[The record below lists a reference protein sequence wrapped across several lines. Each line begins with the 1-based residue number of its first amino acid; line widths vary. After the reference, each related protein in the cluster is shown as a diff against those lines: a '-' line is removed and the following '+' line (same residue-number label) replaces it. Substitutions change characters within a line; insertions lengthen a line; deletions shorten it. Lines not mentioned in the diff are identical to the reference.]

1 MQGCLR
7 RISMKLNRL
16 LFQSLK
22 QWANQ
27 AHRLPLLLRGARQ
40 TGKTWLLQELGRECF
55 EHTAYFDFASRPA
68 LQEIFSSTR
77 DPQTILKGLNLLSE
91 VPILPGKTL
100 IVFDEIQLC
109 DHAFGSLKYFAQN
122 APEYAV
128 AASGSLLGTEVR
140 RKQIF
145 VPVGQ
150 VDIRDVWPLSFS
162 EFLHNASPKLYDYV
176 EQISEITQL
185 PTFVLN
191 EIESEFIRY
200 QCIGGM
206 PAAVAAFMDGEEMRS
221 IESSLRNILAMYRLD
236 FSQYAT
242 PTEAVR
248 IAAVWDAI
256 PSQLAKPNSR
266 FFLSQVH
273 ANARSREF
281 APALQWLCEAGL
293 VLKTPRVSTA
303 KIPLRAYLEPEI
315 FKLYAKD
322 IGLLRVMANL
332 SSDSLLN
339 PSVMSE
345 FKETLAENLVA
356 NSLCRTYGVE
366 PCYWT
371 SGAQAEVDFL
381 IESAGQIFPLEVKAG
396 KSVAGKSLS
405 VYSRKFNP
413 SLSIRLSGLNLRKDN
428 NLLNVPLSLVDWL
441 PKFVQLALSDNTRH

>member
-1 MQGCLR
+1 
-7 RISMKLNRL
+7 MKLNRL
-16 LFQSLK
+16 LLQSLK
-22 QWANQ
+22 QWAQ
-27 AHRLPLLLRGARQ
+27 QPHRLPLLLRGARQ

-68 LQEIFSSTR
+68 LQEIFASTR
-77 DPQTILKGLNLLSE
+77 DPHTILKGLNLLSE

-128 AASGSLLGTEVR
+128 ASSGSLLGTEVR

-150 VDIRDVWPLSFS
+150 VDIRDVWQLSFS
-162 EFLHNASPKLYDYV
+162 EFLLNAAPKLYDYV
-176 EQISEITQL
+176 EQIAELAQL
-185 PTFVLN
+185 PDFVLI
-191 EIESEFIRY
+191 EIEKEFVRY

-206 PAAVAAFMDGEEMRS
+206 PAAVAAFMDGVDMGQ

-236 FSQYAT
+236 FSQYANPMET
-242 PTEAVR
+242 MR

-266 FFLSQVH
+266 FFLSQIH

-293 VLKTPRVSTA
+293 VLKTCRVSTA

-322 IGLLRVMANL
+322 VGLLRVMANL

-345 FKETLAENLVA
+345 FKGALAENLVA
-356 NSLCRTYGVE
+356 ISLCRTYGIE
-366 PCYWT
+366 PCYWA
-371 SGAQAEVDFL
+371 SGEKAEVDFL
-381 IESAGQIFPLEVKAG
+381 IESAGQVFPLEVKAG

-405 VYSRKFNP
+405 VYARKFDP
-413 SLSIRLSGLNLRKDN
+413 SLTIRLSGLNLKKDDR
-428 NLLNVPLSLVDWL
+428 LLNVPLALVDWL
-441 PKFVQLALSDNTRH
+441 PKFIEMAL

>member
-1 MQGCLR
+1 
-7 RISMKLNRL
+7 MKLNRL
-16 LFQSLK
+16 LLQSLK
-22 QWANQ
+22 QWAQ
-27 AHRLPLLLRGARQ
+27 QSHRLPLLLRGARQ

-68 LQEIFSSTR
+68 LQEIFASTR

-128 AASGSLLGTEVR
+128 ASSGSFLGTEVR

-162 EFLHNASPKLYDYV
+162 EFLLNAAPKLYDYV
-176 EQISEITQL
+176 EQIAELAQIPDFVLSEIEKE
-185 PTFVLN
+185 FV
-191 EIESEFIRY
+191 RY

-206 PAAVAAFMDGEEMRS
+206 PAAVAAFMDAVDMGH

-236 FSQYAT
+236 FSQYAN
-242 PTEAVR
+242 PTETMR

-266 FFLSQVH
+266 FFLSQIH

-293 VLKTPRVSTA
+293 VLKTCRVSTA

-322 IGLLRVMANL
+322 VGLLRVMANL

-345 FKETLAENLVA
+345 FKGALAENLVA
-356 NSLCRTYGVE
+356 ISLCRTYGIE
-366 PCYWT
+366 PCYWA
-371 SGAQAEVDFL
+371 SGEKAEVDFL

-405 VYSRKFNP
+405 VYARKFDP
-413 SLSIRLSGLNLRKDN
+413 SLTIRLSGLNLKRDDR
-428 NLLNVPLSLVDWL
+428 LLNVPLALVDWL
-441 PKFVQLALSDNTRH
+441 PKFIEMAL

>member
-1 MQGCLR
+1 
-7 RISMKLNRL
+7 MKLNRL
-16 LFQSLK
+16 LLQSLK
-22 QWANQ
+22 QWAQ
-27 AHRLPLLLRGARQ
+27 QPHRLPLLLRGARQ

-68 LQEIFSSTR
+68 LQEIFASTR
-77 DPQTILKGLNLLSE
+77 DPHTILKGLNLLSE

-128 AASGSLLGTEVR
+128 ASSGSLLGTEVR

-162 EFLHNASPKLYDYV
+162 EFLLNAAPKLYDYV
-176 EQISEITQL
+176 EQIAELAQIPDFVLSEIEKE
-185 PTFVLN
+185 FV
-191 EIESEFIRY
+191 RY

-206 PAAVAAFMDGEEMRS
+206 PAAVAAFMDGVDMGH

-236 FSQYAT
+236 FSQYANH
-242 PTEAVR
+242 TETMR

-266 FFLSQVH
+266 FFLSQIH

-293 VLKTPRVSTA
+293 VLKTCRVSTA

-322 IGLLRVMANL
+322 VGLLRVMANL

-345 FKETLAENLVA
+345 FKGALAENLVA
-356 NSLCRTYGVE
+356 ISLCRTYGIE
-366 PCYWT
+366 PCYWA
-371 SGAQAEVDFL
+371 SGEKAEVDFL

-405 VYSRKFNP
+405 VYARKFDP
-413 SLSIRLSGLNLRKDN
+413 SLTIRLSGLNLKKDDR
-428 NLLNVPLSLVDWL
+428 LLNVPLALVDWL
-441 PKFVQLALSDNTRH
+441 PKFIEMAL

>member
-1 MQGCLR
+1 
-7 RISMKLNRL
+7 MKLNRL
-16 LFQSLK
+16 LLQSLK
-22 QWANQ
+22 QWAQ
-27 AHRLPLLLRGARQ
+27 QSHRLPLLLRGARQ

-68 LQEIFSSTR
+68 LQEIFASTR
-77 DPQTILKGLNLLSE
+77 DPQTILKGLNLMSE

-128 AASGSLLGTEVR
+128 VSSGSLLGTEVR

-162 EFLHNASPKLYDYV
+162 EFLLNAAPKLYDHV
-176 EQISEITQL
+176 EQIAELAQLPDFVLSEIEKE
-185 PTFVLN
+185 FV
-191 EIESEFIRY
+191 RY

-206 PAAVAAFMDGEEMRS
+206 PAAVAAFMDGVDMGH

-236 FSQYAT
+236 FSQYAN
-242 PTEAVR
+242 PTETMR

-266 FFLSQVH
+266 FFLSQIH

-293 VLKTPRVSTA
+293 VLKTCRVSTA

-322 IGLLRVMANL
+322 VGLLRVMANL

-345 FKETLAENLVA
+345 FKGALAENLVA
-356 NSLCRTYGVE
+356 ISLCRTYGIE
-366 PCYWT
+366 PCYWA
-371 SGAQAEVDFL
+371 SGEKAEVDFL

-405 VYSRKFNP
+405 VYARKFDP
-413 SLSIRLSGLNLRKDN
+413 SLTIRLSGLNLKKDDR
-428 NLLNVPLSLVDWL
+428 LLNVPLALVDWL
-441 PKFVQLALSDNTRH
+441 PKFIEMAL

>member
-1 MQGCLR
+1 
-7 RISMKLNRL
+7 MKLNRL
-16 LFQSLK
+16 LLQSLK
-22 QWANQ
+22 QWAQ
-27 AHRLPLLLRGARQ
+27 QPHRLPLLLRGARQ

-68 LQEIFSSTR
+68 LQEIFASTR
-77 DPQTILKGLNLLSE
+77 DPHTILKGLNLLSE

-128 AASGSLLGTEVR
+128 ASSGSLLGTEVR

-162 EFLHNASPKLYDYV
+162 EFLLNAAPKLYDYV
-176 EQISEITQL
+176 EQIAELAQIPDFVLSEIEKE
-185 PTFVLN
+185 FV
-191 EIESEFIRY
+191 RY

-206 PAAVAAFMDGEEMRS
+206 PAAVAAFMDGVDMGH

-236 FSQYAT
+236 FSQYANH
-242 PTEAVR
+242 TETMR

-266 FFLSQVH
+266 FFLSQIH

-293 VLKTPRVSTA
+293 VLKTCRVSTA

-322 IGLLRVMANL
+322 VGLLRVMANL
-332 SSDSLLN
+332 SPDSLLN

-345 FKETLAENLVA
+345 FKGALAENLVA
-356 NSLCRTYGVE
+356 ISLCRTYGIE
-366 PCYWT
+366 PCYWA
-371 SGAQAEVDFL
+371 SGEKAEVDFL

-405 VYSRKFNP
+405 VYARKFDP
-413 SLSIRLSGLNLRKDN
+413 SLTIRLSGLNLKKDDR
-428 NLLNVPLSLVDWL
+428 LLNVPLALVDWL
-441 PKFVQLALSDNTRH
+441 PKFIEMAL

>member
-1 MQGCLR
+1 
-7 RISMKLNRL
+7 MKLNRL
-16 LFQSLK
+16 LLQSLK
-22 QWANQ
+22 QWAQ
-27 AHRLPLLLRGARQ
+27 QPHRLPLLLRGARQ

-68 LQEIFSSTR
+68 LQEIFASTR
-77 DPQTILKGLNLLSE
+77 DPHTILKGLNLLSE

-128 AASGSLLGTEVR
+128 ASSGSLLGTEVR

-162 EFLHNASPKLYDYV
+162 EFLLNAAPKLYDYV
-176 EQISEITQL
+176 EQIAELAQLPDFVLSEIEKE
-185 PTFVLN
+185 FV
-191 EIESEFIRY
+191 RY

-206 PAAVAAFMDGEEMRS
+206 PAAVAAFMDGVDMGQ

-236 FSQYAT
+236 FSQYANPMET
-242 PTEAVR
+242 MR

-266 FFLSQVH
+266 FFLSQIH

-293 VLKTPRVSTA
+293 VLKTCRVSTA

-315 FKLYAKD
+315 FKLDAKD
-322 IGLLRVMANL
+322 VGLLRVMANL

-345 FKETLAENLVA
+345 FKGALAENLVA
-356 NSLCRTYGVE
+356 ISLCRTYGIE
-366 PCYWT
+366 PCYWA
-371 SGAQAEVDFL
+371 SGEKAEVDFL
-381 IESAGQIFPLEVKAG
+381 IESAGQVFPLEVKAG

-405 VYSRKFNP
+405 VYARKFDP
-413 SLSIRLSGLNLRKDN
+413 SLTIRLSGLNLKKDDR
-428 NLLNVPLSLVDWL
+428 LLNVPLALVDWL
-441 PKFVQLALSDNTRH
+441 PKFIEMAL

>member
-1 MQGCLR
+1 
-7 RISMKLNRL
+7 MKLNRL
-16 LFQSLK
+16 LLQSLK
-22 QWANQ
+22 QWAQ
-27 AHRLPLLLRGARQ
+27 QSHRLPLLLRGARQ

-68 LQEIFSSTR
+68 LQEIFASTR
-77 DPQTILKGLNLLSE
+77 DPHTILKGLNLLSE

-128 AASGSLLGTEVR
+128 ASSGSLLGTEVR

-162 EFLHNASPKLYDYV
+162 EFLLNAAPKLYDYV
-176 EQISEITQL
+176 EQIAELAQIPDFVLSEIEKE
-185 PTFVLN
+185 FV
-191 EIESEFIRY
+191 RY

-206 PAAVAAFMDGEEMRS
+206 PAAVAAFMDGVDMGH

-236 FSQYAT
+236 FSQYANH
-242 PTEAVR
+242 TETMR

-266 FFLSQVH
+266 FFLSQIH

-293 VLKTPRVSTA
+293 VLKTCRVSTA

-322 IGLLRVMANL
+322 VGLLRVMANL
-332 SSDSLLN
+332 SPDSLLN

-345 FKETLAENLVA
+345 FKGALAENLVA
-356 NSLCRTYGVE
+356 ISLCRTYGIE
-366 PCYWT
+366 PCYWA
-371 SGAQAEVDFL
+371 SGEKAEVDFL

-405 VYSRKFNP
+405 VYARKFDP
-413 SLSIRLSGLNLRKDN
+413 SLTIRLSGLNLKKDDR
-428 NLLNVPLSLVDWL
+428 LLNVPLALVDWL
-441 PKFVQLALSDNTRH
+441 PKFIEMAL

>member
-1 MQGCLR
+1 
-7 RISMKLNRL
+7 MKLNRL
-16 LFQSLK
+16 LLQSLK
-22 QWANQ
+22 QWAQ
-27 AHRLPLLLRGARQ
+27 QPHRLPLLLRGARQ

-68 LQEIFSSTR
+68 LQEIFASTR
-77 DPQTILKGLNLLSE
+77 DPHTILKGLNLLSE

-128 AASGSLLGTEVR
+128 ASSGSLLGTEVR

-162 EFLHNASPKLYDYV
+162 EFLLNAAPKLYDYV
-176 EQISEITQL
+176 EQIAELAQLPDFVLSEIEKE
-185 PTFVLN
+185 FV
-191 EIESEFIRY
+191 RY

-206 PAAVAAFMDGEEMRS
+206 PAAVAAGMDGVDMGQ

-236 FSQYAT
+236 FSQYANPMET
-242 PTEAVR
+242 MR

-266 FFLSQVH
+266 FFLSQIH

-293 VLKTPRVSTA
+293 VLKTCRVSTA

-322 IGLLRVMANL
+322 VGLLRVMANL

-345 FKETLAENLVA
+345 FKGALAENLVA
-356 NSLCRTYGVE
+356 ISLCRTYGIE
-366 PCYWT
+366 PCYWA
-371 SGAQAEVDFL
+371 SGEKAEVDFL

-405 VYSRKFNP
+405 VYARKFDP
-413 SLSIRLSGLNLRKDN
+413 SLTIRLSGLNLKKDDR
-428 NLLNVPLSLVDWL
+428 LLNVPLALVDWL
-441 PKFVQLALSDNTRH
+441 PKFIEMAL

>member
-1 MQGCLR
+1 
-7 RISMKLNRL
+7 MKLNRL
-16 LFQSLK
+16 LLQSLK
-22 QWANQ
+22 QWAQ
-27 AHRLPLLLRGARQ
+27 QSHRLPLLLRGARQ

-68 LQEIFSSTR
+68 LQEIFASTR
-77 DPQTILKGLNLLSE
+77 DPHTILKGLNLLSE

-128 AASGSLLGTEVR
+128 ASSGSLLGTEVR

-162 EFLHNASPKLYDYV
+162 EFLLNAAPKLYDYV
-176 EQISEITQL
+176 EQIAELAQLPDFVLSEIEKE
-185 PTFVLN
+185 FV
-191 EIESEFIRY
+191 RY

-206 PAAVAAFMDGEEMRS
+206 PAAVAAFMDGVDMGH

-236 FSQYAT
+236 FSQYANPMET
-242 PTEAVR
+242 MP

-256 PSQLAKPNSR
+256 PRQLAKPNSR
-266 FFLSQVH
+266 FFLSQIH

-293 VLKTPRVSTA
+293 VLKTCRVSTA

-322 IGLLRVMANL
+322 VGLLRVMANL

-345 FKETLAENLVA
+345 FKGALAENLVA
-356 NSLCRTYGVE
+356 ISLCRTYGIE
-366 PCYWT
+366 PCYWA
-371 SGAQAEVDFL
+371 SGEKAEVDFL

-405 VYSRKFNP
+405 VYARKFDP
-413 SLSIRLSGLNLRKDN
+413 SLTIRLSGLNLKKDDR
-428 NLLNVPLSLVDWL
+428 LLNVPLALVDWL
-441 PKFVQLALSDNTRH
+441 PKFIEMAL

>member
-1 MQGCLR
+1 
-7 RISMKLNRL
+7 MKLNRL
-16 LFQSLK
+16 LLQSLK
-22 QWANQ
+22 QWAQ
-27 AHRLPLLLRGARQ
+27 QPHRLPLLLRGARQ

-68 LQEIFSSTR
+68 LQEIFASTR
-77 DPQTILKGLNLLSE
+77 DPHTILKGLNLLSE

-128 AASGSLLGTEVR
+128 ASSGSLLGTEVR

-150 VDIRDVWPLSFS
+150 VDIRDLWPLSFS
-162 EFLHNASPKLYDYV
+162 EFLLNAAPKLYDYV
-176 EQISEITQL
+176 EQIAELAQLPDFVLSEIEKE
-185 PTFVLN
+185 FV
-191 EIESEFIRY
+191 RY

-206 PAAVAAFMDGEEMRS
+206 PAAVAAFMDGVHMGH

-236 FSQYAT
+236 FSQYANPMET
-242 PTEAVR
+242 MR

-266 FFLSQVH
+266 FFLSQIH

-293 VLKTPRVSTA
+293 VLKTCRVSTA

-322 IGLLRVMANL
+322 VGLLRVMANL

-345 FKETLAENLVA
+345 FKGALAENLVA
-356 NSLCRTYGVE
+356 ISLCRTYGIE
-366 PCYWT
+366 PCYWA
-371 SGAQAEVDFL
+371 SGEKAEVDFL
-381 IESAGQIFPLEVKAG
+381 IESAGQVFPLEVKAG

-405 VYSRKFNP
+405 VYARKFDP
-413 SLSIRLSGLNLRKDN
+413 SLTIRLSGLNLKKDDR
-428 NLLNVPLSLVDWL
+428 LLNVPLALVDWL
-441 PKFVQLALSDNTRH
+441 PKFIEMAL

>member
-1 MQGCLR
+1 
-7 RISMKLNRL
+7 MKLNRL
-16 LFQSLK
+16 LLQSLK
-22 QWANQ
+22 QWAQ
-27 AHRLPLLLRGARQ
+27 QSHRLPLLLRGARQ

-68 LQEIFSSTR
+68 LQEIFASTR
-77 DPQTILKGLNLLSE
+77 DPHTILKGLNLLSE

-128 AASGSLLGTEVR
+128 ASSGSLLGTEVR

-162 EFLHNASPKLYDYV
+162 EFLLNAAPKLYDYV
-176 EQISEITQL
+176 EQIAELAQLPDFVLSEIEKE
-185 PTFVLN
+185 FV
-191 EIESEFIRY
+191 RY

-206 PAAVAAFMDGEEMRS
+206 PAAVAAFMDGVDMGH

-236 FSQYAT
+236 FSQYANPMET
-242 PTEAVR
+242 MR
-248 IAAVWDAI
+248 IAALWDAI

-266 FFLSQVH
+266 FFLSQIH

-293 VLKTPRVSTA
+293 VLKTCRVSTA

-322 IGLLRVMANL
+322 VGLLRVMANL

-345 FKETLAENLVA
+345 FKGALAENLVA
-356 NSLCRTYGVE
+356 ISLCRTYGIE
-366 PCYWT
+366 PCYWA
-371 SGAQAEVDFL
+371 SGEKAEVDFL

-405 VYSRKFNP
+405 VYARKFDP
-413 SLSIRLSGLNLRKDN
+413 SLTIRLSGLNLKKDDR
-428 NLLNVPLSLVDWL
+428 LLNVPLALVDWV
-441 PKFVQLALSDNTRH
+441 PKFIEMAL

>member
-1 MQGCLR
+1 
-7 RISMKLNRL
+7 MKLNRL
-16 LFQSLK
+16 LLQSLK
-22 QWANQ
+22 QWAQ
-27 AHRLPLLLRGARQ
+27 QSHRLPLLLRGARQ

-68 LQEIFSSTR
+68 LQEIFASTR
-77 DPQTILKGLNLLSE
+77 DPQTILKGLNLMSE

-128 AASGSLLGTEVR
+128 ASSGSLLGTEVR

-162 EFLHNASPKLYDYV
+162 EFLLNAAPKLYDYV
-176 EQISEITQL
+176 EQIAELAQIPDFVLSEIEKE
-185 PTFVLN
+185 FV
-191 EIESEFIRY
+191 RY

-206 PAAVAAFMDGEEMRS
+206 PAAVAAFMDAVDMGH

-236 FSQYAT
+236 FSQYAN
-242 PTEAVR
+242 PTETMR

-266 FFLSQVH
+266 FFLSQIH

-293 VLKTPRVSTA
+293 VLKTCRVSTA

-322 IGLLRVMANL
+322 VGLLRVMANL

-345 FKETLAENLVA
+345 FKGALAENLVA
-356 NSLCRTYGVE
+356 ISLCRTYGIE
-366 PCYWT
+366 PCYWA
-371 SGAQAEVDFL
+371 SGEKAEVDFL

-405 VYSRKFNP
+405 VYARKFDP
-413 SLSIRLSGLNLRKDN
+413 SLTIRLSGLNLKKDDR
-428 NLLNVPLSLVDWL
+428 LLNVPLALVDWL
-441 PKFVQLALSDNTRH
+441 PKFIEMAL

>member
-1 MQGCLR
+1 
-7 RISMKLNRL
+7 MKLNRL
-16 LFQSLK
+16 LLQSLK
-22 QWANQ
+22 QWAQ
-27 AHRLPLLLRGARQ
+27 QPHRLPLLLRGARQ

-68 LQEIFSSTR
+68 LQEIFASTR
-77 DPQTILKGLNLLSE
+77 DPQTILKGLNLMSE

-128 AASGSLLGTEVR
+128 ASSGSLLGTEVR

-162 EFLHNASPKLYDYV
+162 EFLLNAAPKLYDYV
-176 EQISEITQL
+176 EQIAELAQIPDFVLSEIEKE
-185 PTFVLN
+185 FV
-191 EIESEFIRY
+191 RY

-206 PAAVAAFMDGEEMRS
+206 PAAVAAFMDGVDMGH

-236 FSQYAT
+236 FSQYANPMET
-242 PTEAVR
+242 MR

-266 FFLSQVH
+266 FFLSQIH

-293 VLKTPRVSTA
+293 VLKTCRVSTA

-322 IGLLRVMANL
+322 VGLLRVMANL

-345 FKETLAENLVA
+345 FKGALAENLVA
-356 NSLCRTYGVE
+356 ISLCRTYGIE
-366 PCYWT
+366 PCYWA
-371 SGAQAEVDFL
+371 SGEKAEVDFL

-405 VYSRKFNP
+405 VYARKFDP
-413 SLSIRLSGLNLRKDN
+413 SLTIRLSGLNLKKDDR
-428 NLLNVPLSLVDWL
+428 LLNVPLALVDWL
-441 PKFVQLALSDNTRH
+441 PKFIEMAL

>member
-1 MQGCLR
+1 
-7 RISMKLNRL
+7 MKLNRL
-16 LFQSLK
+16 LLQSLK
-22 QWANQ
+22 QWTQ
-27 AHRLPLLLRGARQ
+27 QPHRLPLLLRGARQ

-68 LQEIFSSTR
+68 LQEIFASTR
-77 DPQTILKGLNLLSE
+77 DPHTILKGLNLLSE

-128 AASGSLLGTEVR
+128 ASSGSLLGTEVR

-162 EFLHNASPKLYDYV
+162 EFLLNAAPKLYDYV
-176 EQISEITQL
+176 EQIAELAQIPDFVLSEIEKE
-185 PTFVLN
+185 FV
-191 EIESEFIRY
+191 RY

-206 PAAVAAFMDGEEMRS
+206 PAAVAAFMDGVDMGH

-236 FSQYAT
+236 FSQYAN
-242 PTEAVR
+242 PTETMR

-266 FFLSQVH
+266 FFLSQIH

-293 VLKTPRVSTA
+293 VLKTCRVSTA

-322 IGLLRVMANL
+322 VGLLRVMANL

-345 FKETLAENLVA
+345 FKGALAENLVA
-356 NSLCRTYGVE
+356 ISLCRTYGIE
-366 PCYWT
+366 PCYWA
-371 SGAQAEVDFL
+371 SGEKAEVDFL
-381 IESAGQIFPLEVKAG
+381 IESAGQVFPLEVKAG

-405 VYSRKFNP
+405 VYARKFDP
-413 SLSIRLSGLNLRKDN
+413 SLTIRLSGLNLKKDDR
-428 NLLNVPLSLVDWL
+428 LLNVPLALVDWL
-441 PKFVQLALSDNTRH
+441 PKFIEMAL

>member
-1 MQGCLR
+1 
-7 RISMKLNRL
+7 MKLNRL
-16 LFQSLK
+16 LLQSLK
-22 QWANQ
+22 QWAQ
-27 AHRLPLLLRGARQ
+27 QPHRLPLLLRGARQ

-68 LQEIFSSTR
+68 LQEIFASTR
-77 DPQTILKGLNLLSE
+77 DPHTILKGLNLLSE

-128 AASGSLLGTEVR
+128 ASSGSLLGTEVR

-150 VDIRDVWPLSFS
+150 GDISDVWPLSCS
-162 EFLHNASPKLYDYV
+162 EFLLNAAPKLYDYV
-176 EQISEITQL
+176 EQIAELAQLPDFVLSEIEKE
-185 PTFVLN
+185 FV
-191 EIESEFIRY
+191 RY

-206 PAAVAAFMDGEEMRS
+206 PAAVAAFMDGVDMGQ

-236 FSQYAT
+236 FSQYANPMET
-242 PTEAVR
+242 MR

-266 FFLSQVH
+266 FFLSQIH

-293 VLKTPRVSTA
+293 VLKTCRVSTA

-322 IGLLRVMANL
+322 VGLLRVMANL

-345 FKETLAENLVA
+345 FKGALAENLVA
-356 NSLCRTYGVE
+356 ISLCRTYGIE
-366 PCYWT
+366 PCYWA
-371 SGAQAEVDFL
+371 SGEKAEVDFL
-381 IESAGQIFPLEVKAG
+381 IESAGQVFPLEVKAG

-405 VYSRKFNP
+405 VYARKFDP
-413 SLSIRLSGLNLRKDN
+413 SLTIRLSGLNLKKDDR
-428 NLLNVPLSLVDWL
+428 LLNLPLALVDWL
-441 PKFVQLALSDNTRH
+441 PKFIEMAL

>member
-1 MQGCLR
+1 
-7 RISMKLNRL
+7 MKLNRL
-16 LFQSLK
+16 LLQSLK
-22 QWANQ
+22 QWAQ
-27 AHRLPLLLRGARQ
+27 QSHRLPLLLRGARQ

-68 LQEIFSSTR
+68 LQEIFASTR
-77 DPQTILKGLNLLSE
+77 DPHTILKGLNLLSE

-128 AASGSLLGTEVR
+128 ASSGSLLGTEVR

-162 EFLHNASPKLYDYV
+162 EFLLNAAPKLYDYV
-176 EQISEITQL
+176 EQIAELAQLPDFVLSEIEKE
-185 PTFVLN
+185 FV
-191 EIESEFIRY
+191 RY

-206 PAAVAAFMDGEEMRS
+206 PAAVAAFMDGVDMGH

-236 FSQYAT
+236 FSQYANPMET
-242 PTEAVR
+242 MR

-266 FFLSQVH
+266 FFLSQIH

-293 VLKTPRVSTA
+293 VLKTCRVSTA

-322 IGLLRVMANL
+322 VGLLRAMANL

-345 FKETLAENLVA
+345 FKGALAENLVA
-356 NSLCRTYGVE
+356 ISLCRTYGIE
-366 PCYWT
+366 PCYWA
-371 SGAQAEVDFL
+371 SGEKAEVDFL

-405 VYSRKFNP
+405 VYARKFDP
-413 SLSIRLSGLNLRKDN
+413 SLTIRLSGLNLKKDDR
-428 NLLNVPLSLVDWL
+428 LLNVPLALVDWL
-441 PKFVQLALSDNTRH
+441 PKFIEMAL

>member
-1 MQGCLR
+1 
-7 RISMKLNRL
+7 MKLNRL
-16 LFQSLK
+16 LLQSLK
-22 QWANQ
+22 QWAQ
-27 AHRLPLLLRGARQ
+27 QPHRLPLLLRGARQ

-68 LQEIFSSTR
+68 LQEIFASTR
-77 DPQTILKGLNLLSE
+77 DPHTILKGLNLLSE

-109 DHAFGSLKYFAQN
+109 DHAFGSLKYFAQS

-128 AASGSLLGTEVR
+128 ASSGSLLGTEVR

-162 EFLHNASPKLYDYV
+162 EFLLNAAPKLYDYV
-176 EQISEITQL
+176 EQIAELAQLPDFVLSEIEKE
-185 PTFVLN
+185 FV
-191 EIESEFIRY
+191 RY

-206 PAAVAAFMDGEEMRS
+206 PAAVAAFMDGVDMGQ

-236 FSQYAT
+236 FSQYANPIET
-242 PTEAVR
+242 MR

-266 FFLSQVH
+266 FFLSQIH

-293 VLKTPRVSTA
+293 VLKTCRVSTA

-322 IGLLRVMANL
+322 VGLLRVMANL

-345 FKETLAENLVA
+345 FKGALAENLVA
-356 NSLCRTYGVE
+356 ISLCRTYGIE
-366 PCYWT
+366 PCYWA
-371 SGAQAEVDFL
+371 SGEKAEVDFL
-381 IESAGQIFPLEVKAG
+381 IESAGQVFPLEVKAG

-405 VYSRKFNP
+405 VYARKFDP
-413 SLSIRLSGLNLRKDN
+413 SLTIRLSGLNLKKDDR
-428 NLLNVPLSLVDWL
+428 LLNVPLALVDWL
-441 PKFVQLALSDNTRH
+441 PKFIEMAL

>member
-1 MQGCLR
+1 
-7 RISMKLNRL
+7 MKLNRL
-16 LFQSLK
+16 LLQSLK
-22 QWANQ
+22 QWAQ
-27 AHRLPLLLRGARQ
+27 QPHRLPLLLRGARQ

-68 LQEIFSSTR
+68 LQEIFASTR
-77 DPQTILKGLNLLSE
+77 DPHTILKGLNLLSE

-128 AASGSLLGTEVR
+128 ASSGSLLGTEVR

-162 EFLHNASPKLYDYV
+162 EFLLNAAPKLYDYV
-176 EQISEITQL
+176 EQIAELAQLPDFVLSEIEKE
-185 PTFVLN
+185 FV
-191 EIESEFIRY
+191 RY

-206 PAAVAAFMDGEEMRS
+206 PAAVAAFMDGVDMGH
-221 IESSLRNILAMYRLD
+221 IESSLRNFLAMYRLD
-236 FSQYAT
+236 FSQYANPMET
-242 PTEAVR
+242 MR

-266 FFLSQVH
+266 FFLSQIH

-293 VLKTPRVSTA
+293 VLKTCRVSTA

-322 IGLLRVMANL
+322 VGLLRVMANL

-345 FKETLAENLVA
+345 FKGALAENLVA
-356 NSLCRTYGVE
+356 ISLCRTYGIE
-366 PCYWT
+366 PCYWA
-371 SGAQAEVDFL
+371 SGEKAEVDFL

-405 VYSRKFNP
+405 VYARKFDP
-413 SLSIRLSGLNLRKDN
+413 SLTIRLSGLNLKKDDR
-428 NLLNVPLSLVDWL
+428 LLNVPLALVDWL
-441 PKFVQLALSDNTRH
+441 PKFIEMAL

>member
-1 MQGCLR
+1 
-7 RISMKLNRL
+7 MKLNRL
-16 LFQSLK
+16 LLQSLK
-22 QWANQ
+22 QWAQ
-27 AHRLPLLLRGARQ
+27 QPHRLPLLLRGARQ

-68 LQEIFSSTR
+68 LQEIFASTR
-77 DPQTILKGLNLLSE
+77 DPHTILKGLNLLSE

-109 DHAFGSLKYFAQN
+109 DHAFGSLKYFAQS

-128 AASGSLLGTEVR
+128 ASSGSLLGTEVR

-162 EFLHNASPKLYDYV
+162 EFLLNAAPKLYDYV
-176 EQISEITQL
+176 EQITELAQLPDFVLSEIEKE
-185 PTFVLN
+185 FV
-191 EIESEFIRY
+191 RY

-206 PAAVAAFMDGEEMRS
+206 PAAVAAFMDGVDMGQ

-236 FSQYAT
+236 FSQYANPMET
-242 PTEAVR
+242 MR

-266 FFLSQVH
+266 FFLSQIH

-293 VLKTPRVSTA
+293 VLKTCRVSTA

-322 IGLLRVMANL
+322 VGLLRVMANL

-345 FKETLAENLVA
+345 FKGALAENLVA
-356 NSLCRTYGVE
+356 ISLCRTYGIE
-366 PCYWT
+366 PCYWA
-371 SGAQAEVDFL
+371 SGEKAEVDFL
-381 IESAGQIFPLEVKAG
+381 IESAGQVFPLEVKAG

-405 VYSRKFNP
+405 VYARKFDP
-413 SLSIRLSGLNLRKDN
+413 SLTIRLSGLNLKKDDR
-428 NLLNVPLSLVDWL
+428 LLNVPLALVDWL
-441 PKFVQLALSDNTRH
+441 PKFIEMAL

>member
-1 MQGCLR
+1 
-7 RISMKLNRL
+7 MKLNRL
-16 LFQSLK
+16 LLQSLK
-22 QWANQ
+22 QWAQ
-27 AHRLPLLLRGARQ
+27 QPHRLPLLLRGARQ

-55 EHTAYFDFASRPA
+55 EHTAYFDFASRLA
-68 LQEIFSSTR
+68 LQEIFASTR
-77 DPQTILKGLNLLSE
+77 DPHTILKGLNLLSE

-128 AASGSLLGTEVR
+128 ASSGSLLGTEVR

-162 EFLHNASPKLYDYV
+162 EFLLNAAPKLYDYV
-176 EQISEITQL
+176 EQIAELAQLPDFVLSEIEKE
-185 PTFVLN
+185 FV
-191 EIESEFIRY
+191 RY

-206 PAAVAAFMDGEEMRS
+206 PAAVAAFMDGVDMGH

-236 FSQYAT
+236 FSQYANPMET
-242 PTEAVR
+242 MR

-266 FFLSQVH
+266 FFLSQIH

-293 VLKTPRVSTA
+293 VLKTCRVSTA

-322 IGLLRVMANL
+322 VGLLRVMANL

-345 FKETLAENLVA
+345 FKGALAENLVA
-356 NSLCRTYGVE
+356 ISLCRTYGIE
-366 PCYWT
+366 PCYWA
-371 SGAQAEVDFL
+371 SGEKAEVDFL

-405 VYSRKFNP
+405 VYARKFDP
-413 SLSIRLSGLNLRKDN
+413 SLTIRLSGLNLKKDDR
-428 NLLNVPLSLVDWL
+428 LLNVPLALVDWL
-441 PKFVQLALSDNTRH
+441 PKFIEMAL

>member
-1 MQGCLR
+1 
-7 RISMKLNRL
+7 MKLNRFL
-16 LFQSLK
+16 LQSLK
-22 QWANQ
+22 QWAQ
-27 AHRLPLLLRGARQ
+27 QPHRLPLLLRGARQ

-68 LQEIFSSTR
+68 LQEIFASTR
-77 DPQTILKGLNLLSE
+77 DPHTILNGLNLLSE

-128 AASGSLLGTEVR
+128 ASSGSLLGTEVR

-162 EFLHNASPKLYDYV
+162 EFLLNAAPKLYDYV
-176 EQISEITQL
+176 EQIAELAQLPDFVLSEIEKE
-185 PTFVLN
+185 FV
-191 EIESEFIRY
+191 RY

-206 PAAVAAFMDGEEMRS
+206 PAAVAAFMDGVDMGH

-236 FSQYAT
+236 FSQYANPMET
-242 PTEAVR
+242 MR

-266 FFLSQVH
+266 FFLSQIH

-293 VLKTPRVSTA
+293 VLKTCRVSTA

-322 IGLLRVMANL
+322 VGLLRVMANL

-345 FKETLAENLVA
+345 FKGALAENLVA
-356 NSLCRTYGVE
+356 ISLCRTYGIE
-366 PCYWT
+366 PCYWA
-371 SGAQAEVDFL
+371 SGEKAEVDFL
-381 IESAGQIFPLEVKAG
+381 IESAGQVFPLEVKAG

-405 VYSRKFNP
+405 VYARKFDP
-413 SLSIRLSGLNLRKDN
+413 SLTIRLSGLNLKKDDR
-428 NLLNVPLSLVDWL
+428 LLNVPLALVDWL
-441 PKFVQLALSDNTRH
+441 PKFIEMAL

>member
-1 MQGCLR
+1 
-7 RISMKLNRL
+7 MKLNRL
-16 LFQSLK
+16 LLQSLK
-22 QWANQ
+22 QWAQ
-27 AHRLPLLLRGARQ
+27 QPHRLPLLLRGARQ

-68 LQEIFSSTR
+68 LQEIFASTR
-77 DPQTILKGLNLLSE
+77 DPHTILKGLNLLSE

-128 AASGSLLGTEVR
+128 ASSGSLLGTEVR

-162 EFLHNASPKLYDYV
+162 EFLLNAAPKLYDYV
-176 EQISEITQL
+176 EQIAELAQLPDFVLSEIEKE
-185 PTFVLN
+185 FV
-191 EIESEFIRY
+191 RY

-206 PAAVAAFMDGEEMRS
+206 PAAVAAFMDGVDMGQ

-236 FSQYAT
+236 FSQYANPMET
-242 PTEAVR
+242 MR

-256 PSQLAKPNSR
+256 QSQLAKPTSR
-266 FFLSQVH
+266 FFLSQIH

-293 VLKTPRVSTA
+293 VLKTCRVSTA

-322 IGLLRVMANL
+322 VGLLRVMANL

-345 FKETLAENLVA
+345 FKGALAENLVA
-356 NSLCRTYGVE
+356 ISLCRTYGIE
-366 PCYWT
+366 PCYWA
-371 SGAQAEVDFL
+371 SGEKAEVDFL
-381 IESAGQIFPLEVKAG
+381 IESAGQVFPLEVKAG

-405 VYSRKFNP
+405 VYARKFDP
-413 SLSIRLSGLNLRKDN
+413 SLTIRLSGLNLKKDDR
-428 NLLNVPLSLVDWL
+428 LLNVPLALVDWL
-441 PKFVQLALSDNTRH
+441 PKFIEMAL

>member
-1 MQGCLR
+1 
-7 RISMKLNRL
+7 MKLNRPL
-16 LFQSLK
+16 LQSLK
-22 QWANQ
+22 QWAQ
-27 AHRLPLLLRGARQ
+27 QSHRLPLLLRGARQ

-68 LQEIFSSTR
+68 LQEIFASTR
-77 DPQTILKGLNLLSE
+77 DPQTILKGLNLMSE

-128 AASGSLLGTEVR
+128 ASSGSLLGTEVR

-162 EFLHNASPKLYDYV
+162 EFLLNAAPKLYDYV
-176 EQISEITQL
+176 EQIAELAQIPDFVLSEIEKE
-185 PTFVLN
+185 FV
-191 EIESEFIRY
+191 RY

-206 PAAVAAFMDGEEMRS
+206 PAAVAAFMDGVDMGH

-236 FSQYAT
+236 FSQYAN
-242 PTEAVR
+242 PTETMR

-266 FFLSQVH
+266 FFLSQIH

-293 VLKTPRVSTA
+293 VLKTCRVSTA

-322 IGLLRVMANL
+322 VGLLRVMANL

-345 FKETLAENLVA
+345 FKGALAENLVA
-356 NSLCRTYGVE
+356 ISLCRTYGIE
-366 PCYWT
+366 PCYWA
-371 SGAQAEVDFL
+371 SGEKAEVDFL

-405 VYSRKFNP
+405 VYARKFDP
-413 SLSIRLSGLNLRKDN
+413 SLTIRLSGLNLKKDDR
-428 NLLNVPLSLVDWL
+428 LLNVPLALVDWL
-441 PKFVQLALSDNTRH
+441 PKFIEMAL

>member
-1 MQGCLR
+1 
-7 RISMKLNRL
+7 MKLNRL
-16 LFQSLK
+16 LLQSLK
-22 QWANQ
+22 QWAQ
-27 AHRLPLLLRGARQ
+27 QPHRLPLLLRGARQ

-68 LQEIFSSTR
+68 LQEIFASTR
-77 DPQTILKGLNLLSE
+77 DPHTILKGLNLLSE

-128 AASGSLLGTEVR
+128 ASSGSLLGTEVR

-162 EFLHNASPKLYDYV
+162 EFLLNAAPKLYDYV
-176 EQISEITQL
+176 EQIAELAQLPDFVLSEIEKE
-185 PTFVLN
+185 FV
-191 EIESEFIRY
+191 RY

-206 PAAVAAFMDGEEMRS
+206 PAAVAAFMDGVDMGH

-236 FSQYAT
+236 FSQYAN
-242 PTEAVR
+242 PTETMR

-266 FFLSQVH
+266 FFLSQIH

-293 VLKTPRVSTA
+293 VLKTCRVSTA

-322 IGLLRVMANL
+322 VGLLRVMANL

-345 FKETLAENLVA
+345 FKGALAVNLVA
-356 NSLCRTYGVE
+356 ISLCRTYGIE
-366 PCYWT
+366 PCYWA
-371 SGAQAEVDFL
+371 SGEKAEVDFL
-381 IESAGQIFPLEVKAG
+381 IESAGQVFPLEVKAG

-405 VYSRKFNP
+405 VYARKFDP
-413 SLSIRLSGLNLRKDN
+413 SLTIRLSGLNLKKDDR
-428 NLLNVPLSLVDWL
+428 LLNVPLALVDWL
-441 PKFVQLALSDNTRH
+441 PKFIEMAL

>member
-1 MQGCLR
+1 
-7 RISMKLNRL
+7 MKLNRL
-16 LFQSLK
+16 LLQSLK
-22 QWANQ
+22 QWAQ
-27 AHRLPLLLRGARQ
+27 QSHRLPLLLRGARQ

-68 LQEIFSSTR
+68 LQEIFASTR
-77 DPQTILKGLNLLSE
+77 DPQTILKGLNLMSE

-128 AASGSLLGTEVR
+128 ASSGSLLGTEVR

-162 EFLHNASPKLYDYV
+162 EFLLNAAPKLYDYV
-176 EQISEITQL
+176 EQIAELAQIPDFVLSEIEKE
-185 PTFVLN
+185 FV
-191 EIESEFIRY
+191 RY
-200 QCIGGM
+200 HCIGGM
-206 PAAVAAFMDGEEMRS
+206 PAAVAAFMDGVDMGH

-236 FSQYAT
+236 FSQYAN
-242 PTEAVR
+242 PTETMR

-266 FFLSQVH
+266 FFLSQIH

-293 VLKTPRVSTA
+293 VLKTCRVSTA

-322 IGLLRVMANL
+322 VGLLRVMANL

-345 FKETLAENLVA
+345 FKGALAENLVA
-356 NSLCRTYGVE
+356 ISLCRTYGIE
-366 PCYWT
+366 PCYWA
-371 SGAQAEVDFL
+371 SGEKAEVDFL

-405 VYSRKFNP
+405 VYARKFDP
-413 SLSIRLSGLNLRKDN
+413 SLTIRLSGLNLKKDDR
-428 NLLNVPLSLVDWL
+428 LLNVPLALVDWL
-441 PKFVQLALSDNTRH
+441 PKFIEMAL

>member
-1 MQGCLR
+1 
-7 RISMKLNRL
+7 MKLNRL
-16 LFQSLK
+16 LLQSLK
-22 QWANQ
+22 QWAQ
-27 AHRLPLLLRGARQ
+27 QPHRLPLLLRGARQ

-68 LQEIFSSTR
+68 LQEIFASTR
-77 DPQTILKGLNLLSE
+77 DPHTILKGLNLLSE

-128 AASGSLLGTEVR
+128 ASSGSLLGTEVR

-162 EFLHNASPKLYDYV
+162 EFLLNAAPKLYDYV
-176 EQISEITQL
+176 EQIAELAQLPDFVLSEIEKE
-185 PTFVLN
+185 FV
-191 EIESEFIRY
+191 RY

-206 PAAVAAFMDGEEMRS
+206 PAAVAAFMDGVDMGH

-236 FSQYAT
+236 FSQYANPMET
-242 PTEAVR
+242 MR

-266 FFLSQVH
+266 FFLSQIH

-293 VLKTPRVSTA
+293 VLKTCRVSTA

-322 IGLLRVMANL
+322 VGLLRVMANL
-332 SSDSLLN
+332 SSDGLLN

-345 FKETLAENLVA
+345 FKGALAENLVA
-356 NSLCRTYGVE
+356 ISLCRTYGIE
-366 PCYWT
+366 PCYWA
-371 SGAQAEVDFL
+371 SGEKAEVDFL

-405 VYSRKFNP
+405 VYARKFDP
-413 SLSIRLSGLNLRKDN
+413 SLTIRLSGLNLKKDDR
-428 NLLNVPLSLVDWL
+428 LLNVPLALVDWL
-441 PKFVQLALSDNTRH
+441 PKFIEMAL

>member
-1 MQGCLR
+1 
-7 RISMKLNRL
+7 MKLNRL
-16 LFQSLK
+16 LLQSLK
-22 QWANQ
+22 QWAQ
-27 AHRLPLLLRGARQ
+27 QPHRLPLLLRGARQ

-68 LQEIFSSTR
+68 LQEIFASTR
-77 DPQTILKGLNLLSE
+77 DPHTILKGLNLLSE

-128 AASGSLLGTEVR
+128 ASSGSLWGTEVR

-162 EFLHNASPKLYDYV
+162 EFLLNAAPKLYDYV
-176 EQISEITQL
+176 EQIAELAQLPDFVLSEIEKE
-185 PTFVLN
+185 FV
-191 EIESEFIRY
+191 RY

-206 PAAVAAFMDGEEMRS
+206 PAAVAAFMDGVDMGH

-236 FSQYAT
+236 FSQYANPMET
-242 PTEAVR
+242 MR

-266 FFLSQVH
+266 FFLSQIH

-293 VLKTPRVSTA
+293 VLKTCRVSTA
-303 KIPLRAYLEPEI
+303 KIPLRAYLKPEI

-322 IGLLRVMANL
+322 VGLLRVMANL

-345 FKETLAENLVA
+345 FKGALAENLVA
-356 NSLCRTYGVE
+356 ISLCRTYGIE
-366 PCYWT
+366 PCYWA
-371 SGAQAEVDFL
+371 SGEKAEVDFL
-381 IESAGQIFPLEVKAG
+381 IESAGQVFPLEVKAG

-405 VYSRKFNP
+405 VYARKFDP
-413 SLSIRLSGLNLRKDN
+413 SLTIRLSGLNLKKDDR
-428 NLLNVPLSLVDWL
+428 LLNVPLALVDWL
-441 PKFVQLALSDNTRH
+441 PKFIEMAL

>member
-1 MQGCLR
+1 
-7 RISMKLNRL
+7 MKLNRL
-16 LFQSLK
+16 LLQSLK
-22 QWANQ
+22 QWAQ
-27 AHRLPLLLRGARQ
+27 QPHRLPLLLRGARQ

-68 LQEIFSSTR
+68 LQEIFASTR
-77 DPQTILKGLNLLSE
+77 DPHTILKGLNLLSE
-91 VPILPGKTL
+91 VPILPDKTL

-128 AASGSLLGTEVR
+128 ASSGSLLGTEVR

-162 EFLHNASPKLYDYV
+162 EFLLNAAPKLYDYV
-176 EQISEITQL
+176 EQIAELAQIPDFVLSEIEKE
-185 PTFVLN
+185 FV
-191 EIESEFIRY
+191 RY

-206 PAAVAAFMDGEEMRS
+206 PAAVAAFMDGVDMGH

-236 FSQYAT
+236 LSQYAN
-242 PTEAVR
+242 PTETMR

-266 FFLSQVH
+266 FFLSQIH

-293 VLKTPRVSTA
+293 VLKTCRVSTA

-322 IGLLRVMANL
+322 VGLLRVMANL

-345 FKETLAENLVA
+345 FKGALAENLVA
-356 NSLCRTYGVE
+356 ISLCRTYGIE
-366 PCYWT
+366 PCYWA
-371 SGAQAEVDFL
+371 SGGKAEVDFL

-405 VYSRKFNP
+405 VYARKFDP
-413 SLSIRLSGLNLRKDN
+413 SLTIRLSGLNLKKDDR
-428 NLLNVPLSLVDWL
+428 LLNVPLALVDWL
-441 PKFVQLALSDNTRH
+441 PKFIEMAL

>member
-1 MQGCLR
+1 
-7 RISMKLNRL
+7 MKLNRL
-16 LFQSLK
+16 LLQSLK
-22 QWANQ
+22 QWAQ
-27 AHRLPLLLRGARQ
+27 QPHRLPLLLRGARQ

-68 LQEIFSSTR
+68 LQEIFASTR
-77 DPQTILKGLNLLSE
+77 DPYTILKGLNLLSE

-128 AASGSLLGTEVR
+128 ASSGSLLGTEVR

-162 EFLHNASPKLYDYV
+162 EFLLNAAPKLYDYV
-176 EQISEITQL
+176 EQIAELAQLPDFVLSEIEKE
-185 PTFVLN
+185 FV
-191 EIESEFIRY
+191 RY

-206 PAAVAAFMDGEEMRS
+206 PAAVAAFMDGVDMGH
-221 IESSLRNILAMYRLD
+221 IESSLRSILAMYRLD
-236 FSQYAT
+236 FSQYANPMET
-242 PTEAVR
+242 MR

-266 FFLSQVH
+266 FFLSQIH

-293 VLKTPRVSTA
+293 VLKTCRVSTA

-322 IGLLRVMANL
+322 VGLLRVMANL

-345 FKETLAENLVA
+345 FKGALAENLVA
-356 NSLCRTYGVE
+356 ISLCRTYGIE
-366 PCYWT
+366 PCYWA
-371 SGAQAEVDFL
+371 SGEKAEVDFL

-405 VYSRKFNP
+405 VYARKFDP
-413 SLSIRLSGLNLRKDN
+413 SLTIRLSGLNLKKDDR
-428 NLLNVPLSLVDWL
+428 LLNVPLALVDWL
-441 PKFVQLALSDNTRH
+441 PKFIEMAL

>member
-1 MQGCLR
+1 
-7 RISMKLNRL
+7 MKLNRL
-16 LFQSLK
+16 LLQSLK
-22 QWANQ
+22 QWAQ
-27 AHRLPLLLRGARQ
+27 QPHRLPLLLRGARQ

-68 LQEIFSSTR
+68 LQEIFASTR
-77 DPQTILKGLNLLSE
+77 DPHTILKGLNLLSE

-128 AASGSLLGTEVR
+128 ASSGSLLGTEVR

-162 EFLHNASPKLYDYV
+162 EFLFNAAPKLYDYV
-176 EQISEITQL
+176 EQIAELAQLPDFVLSEIEKE
-185 PTFVLN
+185 FV
-191 EIESEFIRY
+191 RY

-206 PAAVAAFMDGEEMRS
+206 PAVVAAFMDGVDMGH

-236 FSQYAT
+236 FSQYANPMET
-242 PTEAVR
+242 MR

-266 FFLSQVH
+266 FFLSQIH

-293 VLKTPRVSTA
+293 VLKTCRVSTA

-322 IGLLRVMANL
+322 VGLLRVMANL

-345 FKETLAENLVA
+345 FKGALAENLVA
-356 NSLCRTYGVE
+356 ISLCRTYGIE
-366 PCYWT
+366 PCYWA
-371 SGAQAEVDFL
+371 SGEKAEVDFL
-381 IESAGQIFPLEVKAG
+381 IESAGQVFPLEVKAG

-405 VYSRKFNP
+405 VYARKFDP
-413 SLSIRLSGLNLRKDN
+413 SLTIRLSGLNLKKDDR
-428 NLLNVPLSLVDWL
+428 LLNVPLALVDWL
-441 PKFVQLALSDNTRH
+441 PKFIEMAL

>member
-1 MQGCLR
+1 
-7 RISMKLNRL
+7 MKLNRL
-16 LFQSLK
+16 LLQSLK
-22 QWANQ
+22 QWAQ
-27 AHRLPLLLRGARQ
+27 QSHRLPLLLRGARQ

-68 LQEIFSSTR
+68 LQEIFAYTR
-77 DPQTILKGLNLLSE
+77 DPQTILKGLNLMSE

-128 AASGSLLGTEVR
+128 ASSGSLLGTEVR

-162 EFLHNASPKLYDYV
+162 EFLLNAAPKLYDYV
-176 EQISEITQL
+176 EQIAELAQIPDFVLSEIEKE
-185 PTFVLN
+185 FV
-191 EIESEFIRY
+191 RY

-206 PAAVAAFMDGEEMRS
+206 PAAVAAFMDGVDMGH

-236 FSQYAT
+236 FSQYANS
-242 PTEAVR
+242 TETMR

-266 FFLSQVH
+266 FFLSQIH

-293 VLKTPRVSTA
+293 VLKTCRVSTA

-322 IGLLRVMANL
+322 VGLLRVMANL

-345 FKETLAENLVA
+345 FKGALAENLVA
-356 NSLCRTYGVE
+356 ISLCRTYGIE
-366 PCYWT
+366 PCYWA
-371 SGAQAEVDFL
+371 SGEKAEVDFL

-405 VYSRKFNP
+405 VYARKFDP
-413 SLSIRLSGLNLRKDN
+413 SLTIRLSGLNLKKDDR
-428 NLLNVPLSLVDWL
+428 LLNVPLALVDWL
-441 PKFVQLALSDNTRH
+441 PKFIEMAL

>member
-1 MQGCLR
+1 
-7 RISMKLNRL
+7 MKLNRL
-16 LFQSLK
+16 LLQSLK
-22 QWANQ
+22 QWAQ
-27 AHRLPLLLRGARQ
+27 QSHRLPLLLRGARQ

-68 LQEIFSSTR
+68 LQEIFASTR
-77 DPQTILKGLNLLSE
+77 DPHTILKGLNLLSE

-128 AASGSLLGTEVR
+128 ASSGSLLGTEVR

-162 EFLHNASPKLYDYV
+162 EFLLNAAPKLYDYV
-176 EQISEITQL
+176 EQIADLAQLPDFVLSEIEKE
-185 PTFVLN
+185 FV
-191 EIESEFIRY
+191 RY

-206 PAAVAAFMDGEEMRS
+206 PAAVAAFMDGVDMGH

-236 FSQYAT
+236 FSQYANPMET
-242 PTEAVR
+242 MR

-266 FFLSQVH
+266 FFLSQIH

-293 VLKTPRVSTA
+293 VLKTCRVSTA

-322 IGLLRVMANL
+322 VGLLRVMANL

-345 FKETLAENLVA
+345 FKGALAENLVA
-356 NSLCRTYGVE
+356 ISLCRTYGIE
-366 PCYWT
+366 PCYWA
-371 SGAQAEVDFL
+371 SGEKAEVDFL

-405 VYSRKFNP
+405 VYARKFDP
-413 SLSIRLSGLNLRKDN
+413 SLTIRLSGLNLKKDDR
-428 NLLNVPLSLVDWL
+428 LLNVPLALVDWL
-441 PKFVQLALSDNTRH
+441 PKFIEMAL

>member
-1 MQGCLR
+1 
-7 RISMKLNRL
+7 MKLNRL
-16 LFQSLK
+16 LLQSLK
-22 QWANQ
+22 QWAQ
-27 AHRLPLLLRGARQ
+27 QPHRLPLLLRGARQ

-68 LQEIFSSTR
+68 LQEIFASTR
-77 DPQTILKGLNLLSE
+77 DPHTILKGLNLLSE

-109 DHAFGSLKYFAQN
+109 DHAFGSLKYFAQS

-128 AASGSLLGTEVR
+128 ASSGSLLGTEVR

-162 EFLHNASPKLYDYV
+162 EFLLNAAPKLYDYV
-176 EQISEITQL
+176 EQIAELAQLPDFVLSEIEKE
-185 PTFVLN
+185 FV
-191 EIESEFIRY
+191 RY

-206 PAAVAAFMDGEEMRS
+206 PAAVAAFMDGVDMGQ

-236 FSQYAT
+236 FSQYANPMET
-242 PTEAVR
+242 MR

-266 FFLSQVH
+266 FFLSQIH

-293 VLKTPRVSTA
+293 VLKTCRVSTA

-322 IGLLRVMANL
+322 VGLLRVMANL

-345 FKETLAENLVA
+345 FKGALAENLVA
-356 NSLCRTYGVE
+356 ISLCRTYGIE
-366 PCYWT
+366 PCYWA
-371 SGAQAEVDFL
+371 SGEKAEVDFL
-381 IESAGQIFPLEVKAG
+381 IESAGQVFPLEVKAG

-405 VYSRKFNP
+405 VYARKFDP
-413 SLSIRLSGLNLRKDN
+413 SLTIRLSGLNLKKDDR
-428 NLLNVPLSLVDWL
+428 LLNVPLALVDWL
-441 PKFVQLALSDNTRH
+441 PKFLEMAL

>member
-1 MQGCLR
+1 
-7 RISMKLNRL
+7 MKLNRL
-16 LFQSLK
+16 LLQSLK
-22 QWANQ
+22 QWAQ
-27 AHRLPLLLRGARQ
+27 QPHRLPLLLRGARQ

-68 LQEIFSSTR
+68 LQEIFASTR
-77 DPQTILKGLNLLSE
+77 DPHTILKGLNLLSE

-128 AASGSLLGTEVR
+128 ASSGSLLGTEVR

-162 EFLHNASPKLYDYV
+162 EFLLNAARKLYDYV
-176 EQISEITQL
+176 EQIAELAQLPDFVLSEIEKE
-185 PTFVLN
+185 FV
-191 EIESEFIRY
+191 RY

-206 PAAVAAFMDGEEMRS
+206 PATVAAFMDGVDMGQ

-236 FSQYAT
+236 FSQYANPMET
-242 PTEAVR
+242 MR

-266 FFLSQVH
+266 FFLSQIH

-293 VLKTPRVSTA
+293 VLKTCRVSTA

-322 IGLLRVMANL
+322 VGLLRVMANL

-345 FKETLAENLVA
+345 FKGALAENLVA
-356 NSLCRTYGVE
+356 ISLCRTYGIE
-366 PCYWT
+366 PCYWA
-371 SGAQAEVDFL
+371 SGEKAEVDFL

-405 VYSRKFNP
+405 VYARKFDP
-413 SLSIRLSGLNLRKDN
+413 SLTIRLSGLNLKKDDR
-428 NLLNVPLSLVDWL
+428 LLNVPLALVDWL
-441 PKFVQLALSDNTRH
+441 PKFIEMAL

>member
-1 MQGCLR
+1 
-7 RISMKLNRL
+7 MKLNRL
-16 LFQSLK
+16 LLQSLK
-22 QWANQ
+22 QWAQ
-27 AHRLPLLLRGARQ
+27 QPHRLPLLLRGARQ

-68 LQEIFSSTR
+68 LQEIFASTR
-77 DPQTILKGLNLLSE
+77 DPHTILKGLNLLSE

-109 DHAFGSLKYFAQN
+109 DHAFGSLKYFAQS

-128 AASGSLLGTEVR
+128 ASSGSLLGTEVR

-162 EFLHNASPKLYDYV
+162 EFLLNAAPKLYDYV
-176 EQISEITQL
+176 EQIAELAQLPDFVLSEIEKE
-185 PTFVLN
+185 FV
-191 EIESEFIRY
+191 RY

-206 PAAVAAFMDGEEMRS
+206 PAAVAAFMDGVDMGQ

-236 FSQYAT
+236 FSQYANPMET
-242 PTEAVR
+242 MR

-266 FFLSQVH
+266 FFLSQIH

-293 VLKTPRVSTA
+293 VLKTCRVSTA

-322 IGLLRVMANL
+322 VGLLRVMANL

-345 FKETLAENLVA
+345 FKGALAENLVA
-356 NSLCRTYGVE
+356 ISLCRTYGIE
-366 PCYWT
+366 PCYWA
-371 SGAQAEVDFL
+371 SGEKAEVDFL

-405 VYSRKFNP
+405 VYARKFDP
-413 SLSIRLSGLNLRKDN
+413 SLTIRLSGLNLKKDDR
-428 NLLNVPLSLVDWL
+428 LLKVPLALVDWL
-441 PKFVQLALSDNTRH
+441 PKFIEMAL

>member
-1 MQGCLR
+1 
-7 RISMKLNRL
+7 MKLNRL
-16 LFQSLK
+16 LLQSLK
-22 QWANQ
+22 QWAQ
-27 AHRLPLLLRGARQ
+27 QPHRLPLLLRGARQ

-68 LQEIFSSTR
+68 LQEIFASTR
-77 DPQTILKGLNLLSE
+77 DPHTILKGLNLLSE
-91 VPILPGKTL
+91 VPILPDKTL

-128 AASGSLLGTEVR
+128 ASSGSLLGTEVR

-162 EFLHNASPKLYDYV
+162 EFLLNAAPKLYDYV
-176 EQISEITQL
+176 EQIAELAQLPDFVLSEIEKE
-185 PTFVLN
+185 FV
-191 EIESEFIRY
+191 RY

-206 PAAVAAFMDGEEMRS
+206 PAAVAAFMDGVDMGH

-236 FSQYAT
+236 FSQYANPMET
-242 PTEAVR
+242 MR

-266 FFLSQVH
+266 FFLSQIH

-293 VLKTPRVSTA
+293 VLKTCRVSTA

-322 IGLLRVMANL
+322 VGLLRVMANL

-345 FKETLAENLVA
+345 FKGALAENLVA
-356 NSLCRTYGVE
+356 ISLCRTYGIE
-366 PCYWT
+366 PCYWA
-371 SGAQAEVDFL
+371 SGEKAEVDFL
-381 IESAGQIFPLEVKAG
+381 IESAGQVFPLEVKAG

-405 VYSRKFNP
+405 VYARKFDP
-413 SLSIRLSGLNLRKDN
+413 SLTIRLSGLNLKKDDR
-428 NLLNVPLSLVDWL
+428 LLNVPLALVDWL
-441 PKFVQLALSDNTRH
+441 PKFIEMAL

>member
-1 MQGCLR
+1 
-7 RISMKLNRL
+7 MKLNRL
-16 LFQSLK
+16 LLQSLK
-22 QWANQ
+22 QWVQ
-27 AHRLPLLLRGARQ
+27 QSHRLPLLLRGARQ

-68 LQEIFSSTR
+68 LQEIFASTR
-77 DPQTILKGLNLLSE
+77 DPHTILKGLNLLSE

-128 AASGSLLGTEVR
+128 ASSGSLLGTEVR

-162 EFLHNASPKLYDYV
+162 EFLLNAAPKLYDYV
-176 EQISEITQL
+176 EQIAELAQLPDFVLSEIEKE
-185 PTFVLN
+185 FV
-191 EIESEFIRY
+191 RY

-206 PAAVAAFMDGEEMRS
+206 PAAVAAFMDGVDMGH

-236 FSQYAT
+236 FSQYANPMET
-242 PTEAVR
+242 MR

-266 FFLSQVH
+266 FFLSQIH

-293 VLKTPRVSTA
+293 VLKTCRVSTA

-322 IGLLRVMANL
+322 VGLLRVMANL

-345 FKETLAENLVA
+345 FKGALAENLVA
-356 NSLCRTYGVE
+356 ISLCRTYGIE
-366 PCYWT
+366 PCYWA
-371 SGAQAEVDFL
+371 SGEKAEVDFL

-405 VYSRKFNP
+405 VYARKFDP
-413 SLSIRLSGLNLRKDN
+413 SLTIRLSGLNLKKDDR
-428 NLLNVPLSLVDWL
+428 LLNVPLALVDWL
-441 PKFVQLALSDNTRH
+441 PKFIEMAL

>member
-1 MQGCLR
+1 
-7 RISMKLNRL
+7 MKLNRL
-16 LFQSLK
+16 LLQSLK
-22 QWANQ
+22 QWAQ
-27 AHRLPLLLRGARQ
+27 QPHRLPLLLRGARQ

-68 LQEIFSSTR
+68 LQEIFASTR
-77 DPQTILKGLNLLSE
+77 DPHTILKGLNLLSE

-128 AASGSLLGTEVR
+128 ASSGSLLGTEVR

-162 EFLHNASPKLYDYV
+162 EFLLNAAPKLYDYV
-176 EQISEITQL
+176 EQIAELAQLPDFVLSEIEKE
-185 PTFVLN
+185 FV
-191 EIESEFIRY
+191 RY

-206 PAAVAAFMDGEEMRS
+206 PAAVAAFMDGVDMGH

-236 FSQYAT
+236 FSQYANPMET
-242 PTEAVR
+242 MR

-266 FFLSQVH
+266 FFLSQIH

-293 VLKTPRVSTA
+293 VLKTCRVSTA

-322 IGLLRVMANL
+322 VGLLRVMANL

-339 PSVMSE
+339 PSVLSE
-345 FKETLAENLVA
+345 FKGALAENLVA
-356 NSLCRTYGVE
+356 ISLCRTYGIE
-366 PCYWT
+366 PCYWA
-371 SGAQAEVDFL
+371 SGEKAEVDFL
-381 IESAGQIFPLEVKAG
+381 IESAGQVFPLEVKAG

-405 VYSRKFNP
+405 VYARKFDP
-413 SLSIRLSGLNLRKDN
+413 SLTIRLSGLNLKKDDR
-428 NLLNVPLSLVDWL
+428 LLNVPLALVDWL
-441 PKFVQLALSDNTRH
+441 PKFIEMAL

>member
-1 MQGCLR
+1 
-7 RISMKLNRL
+7 MKLNRL
-16 LFQSLK
+16 LLQSLK
-22 QWANQ
+22 QWAQ
-27 AHRLPLLLRGARQ
+27 QPHRLPLLLRGARQ

-68 LQEIFSSTR
+68 LQEIFASTR
-77 DPQTILKGLNLLSE
+77 DPHTILKGLNLLSE

-128 AASGSLLGTEVR
+128 ASSGSLLGTEVR

-162 EFLHNASPKLYDYV
+162 EFLLNAAPKLYDYV
-176 EQISEITQL
+176 EQIAELAQIPDFVLSEIEKE
-185 PTFVLN
+185 FV
-191 EIESEFIRY
+191 RY

-206 PAAVAAFMDGEEMRS
+206 PAAVAAFMDGVDMGH

-236 FSQYAT
+236 FSQYANPMET
-242 PTEAVR
+242 MR

-266 FFLSQVH
+266 FFLSQIH

-293 VLKTPRVSTA
+293 VLKTCRVSTA

-322 IGLLRVMANL
+322 VGLLRVMANL

-345 FKETLAENLVA
+345 FKGALAENLVA
-356 NSLCRTYGVE
+356 ISLCRTYGIE
-366 PCYWT
+366 PCYWA
-371 SGAQAEVDFL
+371 SGEKAEVDFL

-405 VYSRKFNP
+405 VYARKFDP
-413 SLSIRLSGLNLRKDN
+413 SLTIRLSGLNLKKDDR
-428 NLLNVPLSLVDWL
+428 LLNVPLALVDWL
-441 PKFVQLALSDNTRH
+441 PKFIEMAL

>member
-1 MQGCLR
+1 
-7 RISMKLNRL
+7 MKLNRL
-16 LFQSLK
+16 LLQSLK
-22 QWANQ
+22 QWAQ
-27 AHRLPLLLRGARQ
+27 QPHRLPLLLRGARQ

-68 LQEIFSSTR
+68 LQEIFASTR
-77 DPQTILKGLNLLSE
+77 DPHTILKGLNLLSE

-109 DHAFGSLKYFAQN
+109 DHAFGSLKYFAQS

-128 AASGSLLGTEVR
+128 ASSGSLLRTEVR

-162 EFLHNASPKLYDYV
+162 EFLLNAAPKLYDYV
-176 EQISEITQL
+176 EQIAELAQLPDFVLSEIEKE
-185 PTFVLN
+185 FV
-191 EIESEFIRY
+191 RY

-206 PAAVAAFMDGEEMRS
+206 PAAVAAFMDGVDMGQ

-236 FSQYAT
+236 FSQYANPMET
-242 PTEAVR
+242 MR

-266 FFLSQVH
+266 FFLSQIH

-293 VLKTPRVSTA
+293 VLKTCRVSTA

-322 IGLLRVMANL
+322 VGLLRVMANL

-345 FKETLAENLVA
+345 FKGALAENLVA
-356 NSLCRTYGVE
+356 ISLCRTYGIE
-366 PCYWT
+366 PCYWA
-371 SGAQAEVDFL
+371 SGEKAEVDFL
-381 IESAGQIFPLEVKAG
+381 IESAGQVFPLEVKAG

-405 VYSRKFNP
+405 VYARKFDP
-413 SLSIRLSGLNLRKDN
+413 SLTIRLSGLNLKKDDR
-428 NLLNVPLSLVDWL
+428 LLNVPLALVDWL
-441 PKFVQLALSDNTRH
+441 PKFIEMAL